1 MGFVL
6 ADQQGWLSSSSGEQQ
21 PPFSDNVVLD
31 TFANLRRAVNAG
43 DADFFMWE
51 HFTQKRYF
59 DAGEIRRVGEIY
71 TPWSSWKI
79 VTSTDLSPEG
89 DGRVQA
95 LFEKLDQGV
104 AHFNANQEEAV
115 QYICTNLDYTEAD
128 AREWLKTVK
137 FPARTKGVK
146 AETVE
151 SCVAILQKA
160 GVLIPGRGMQPDA
173 MVI

>member
-6 ADQQGWLSSSSGEQQ
+6 ADQHNWLTPGQ
-21 PPFSDNVVLD
+21 PPFSDNVVLH
-31 TFANLRRAVNAG
+31 TFANLRSAVNAG
-43 DADFFMWE
+43 TADFFMWE

-79 VTSTDLSPEG
+79 VASTDLPV
-89 DGRVQA
+89 DDVRVQT

-104 AHFNANQEEAV
+104 AHFNEHQDEAV
-115 QYICTNLDYTEAD
+115 QYICTHLDYTEAD
-128 AREWLKTVK
+128 AREWLATVK
-137 FPARTKGVK
+137 FPPRTKGVK

-160 GVLIPGRGMQPDA
+160 GVLVPGKGMQPA
-173 MVI
+173 SMVI